1 MTLECSVRSQE
12 RTVSV
17 EEAEEEE
24 EEEEEEERRPLSM
37 LAEKQR
43 QSACSAATTTRGEAA
58 SSLRPG
64 SAIDHERVKQATSC
78 GQKKKCFARGK
89 EMRCTGSRATR
100 SCGAEKAGALGGHAA
115 RGRYC
120 YRHTL
125 LLQAHAPADAASC
138 VLQDLGQVV
147 QVTDRRACS
156 LCVL

>member
-17 EEAEEEE
+17 EEAEE

-64 SAIDHERVKQATSC
+64 SVIDNERVKQATSC
-78 GQKKKCFARGK
+78 GQKKKCDAEGK
-89 EMRCTGSRATR
+89 EMRCRRKRNAMHGEPGNALVRRRESRRTR
-100 SCGAEKAGALGGHAA
+100 GA
-115 RGRYC
+115 RG
-120 YRHTL
+120 TQAL
-125 LLQAHAPADAASC
+125 LLQANAPANAASC

-147 QVTDRRACS
+147 QITDRRACS
-156 LCVL
+156 LRVL